1 MQPAVNNLLD
11 TITGNTANLGADLL
25 AVGGAGIAV
34 AAGVWGLRKGWKYFR
49 SMV

>member
-1 MQPAVNNLLD
+1 MLA
-11 TITGNTANLGADLL
+11 TITANTTTLGADLL